1 MNQYLPLM
9 EFIGALR
16 DAGLRDVV
24 ISPGSRSTPL
34 ALAFAEFPT
43 IRRHILVD
51 ERSAA
56 YFGLGLGLASGRPA
70 ALVCTSGT
78 AAANYLPAVVE
89 ARHGHVPLVVL
100 TADRPRELRD
110 VGANQTIDQSRIYG
124 QNTKWFLELPT
135 DGGDPAAVGRY
146 ARTAGLRA
154 VATALGRPFGA
165 VHVNIPLREP
175 LLPEAPLTPPAP
187 RPADLRSALPERRSP
202 SALLDEAARRMR
214 AARRGMIVAGPLP
227 PSRPAPDLPGLSSL
241 TGFPLLADPL
251 SGLRTLHADA
261 PGRIDAYDLY
271 LREADLREALQPD
284 LVLRVGGMPTSKSLG
299 QWLSGVPEEATILL
313 PGEEAW
319 RDPLLATGILLPG
332 EAHLDAAALRE
343 RLGPPPARMP
353 YLDLFARADRA
364 ARAAAEAFLQAHEAF
379 EPTALRT
386 LGGMLGTADQLFVAS
401 SMPVRDLDGFL
412 PSGGGPRVLAM
423 RGASGIDGVV
433 SAAIGAALAHDGRT
447 ALAIGDLSF
456 LHDFTGLLAASRTG
470 ASITV
475 LLLHND
481 GGGIFSHLP
490 QHGAPRFE
498 EFFGTP
504 HGVDFA
510 PGIAMFG
517 GRHLRARSREE
528 LLAALGEALA
538 SPGLDV
544 VEFRTDREE
553 SRILHEEVFAA
564 AQAAARAALADA

>member
-9 EFIGALR
+9 QFVGALR

-24 ISPGSRSTPL
+24 GSPGSRSTPL
-34 ALAFAEFPT
+34 ALAFAEFPE
-43 IRRHILVD
+43 IRRHVLLD

-56 YFGLGLGLASGRPA
+56 YFGLGIGLASGLPA

-89 ARHGHVPLVVL
+89 ARYGHVPLVVL

-110 VGANQTIDQSRIYG
+110 VGANQTIDQTRIYG
-124 QNTKWFLELPT
+124 SHAKWFLELPT
-135 DGGDPAAVGRY
+135 DGEDETALGRY

-154 VATALGRPFGA
+154 MATSLARPYGP

-175 LLPEAPLTPPAP
+175 LLPPAPLMAPEP
-187 RPADLRSALPERRSP
+187 RPRDLRSAGTGERSAP
-202 SALLDEAARRMR
+202 ALLDEALRRIR
-214 AARRGMIVAGPLP
+214 SARRGIIVAGPLP
-227 PSRPAPDLPGLSSL
+227 PSRPAPDLIGLSRA

-251 SGLRTLHADA
+251 SGLRSLPAPC

-271 LREADLREALQPD
+271 LRDQALRQELSAD
-284 LVLRVGGMPTSKSLG
+284 LVLRVGGLPTSKSLG
-299 QWLSGVPEEATILL
+299 QWLAAMPEDATILL

-319 RDPLLATGILLPG
+319 QDPLLASGLLLPG
-332 EAHLDAAALRE
+332 AADLE
-343 RLGPPPARMP
+343 VGSLIGRLGLATQAAP
-353 YLDLFARADRA
+353 YLELFAKVDRA
-364 ARAAAEAFLQAHEAF
+364 ARQAAETFLAERDLF
-379 EPTALRT
+379 EPTAIRVLADLLRP
-386 LGGMLGTADQLFVAS
+386 GDQFFVGS

-412 PSGGGPRVLAM
+412 PSGGGQRILAM

-433 SAAIGAALAHDGRT
+433 SAAIGAASRPGGRT

-456 LHDFTGLLAASRTG
+456 LHDFTGLLAAGRTG
-470 ASITV
+470 ASLTV

-481 GGGIFSHLP
+481 GGGIFSYLP
-490 QHGAPRFE
+490 QHGRPQFE

-504 HGVDFA
+504 HGVEFA
-510 PGIAMFG
+510 PGVAMLG
-517 GRHLRARSREE
+517 GRHRRATSRQD
-528 LLAALGEALA
+528 LLAGLGEALA
-538 SPGLDV
+538 SSGLDV
-544 VEFRTDREE
+544 VEFRSDRET

-564 AQAAARAALADA
+564 AQASARAALADA

>member
-1 MNQYLPLM
+1 MNQYLTLM
-9 EFIGALR
+9 EFVGGLR
-16 DAGLRDVV
+16 DAGLTDVV

-34 ALAFAEFPT
+34 ALAFAEFPA
-43 IRRHILVD
+43 IRRHILLD

-56 YFGLGLGLASGRPA
+56 YFGLGLGLATGRPA

-110 VGANQTIDQSRIYG
+110 VGASQTIDQSRIYG
-124 QNTKWFLELPT
+124 QSAKWFLELPT
-135 DGGDPAAVGRY
+135 DGGDAAAAGRY

-154 VATALGRPFGA
+154 AMTARSRPFGP
-165 VHVNIPLREP
+165 VHVNVPLREP
-175 LLPEAPLTPPAP
+175 LLPEAPLSPPP
-187 RPADLRSALPERRSP
+187 PHPADLRLAPAEGRSP
-202 SALLDEAARRMR
+202 AALLDEALTRVRT
-214 AARRGMIVAGPLP
+214 ARRGAIVAGPLP
-227 PSRPAPDLPGLSSL
+227 PSRPSPDLLALSRR

-251 SGLRTLHADA
+251 SGLRTLPSDL

-271 LREADLREALQPD
+271 LRSADLRERLQPD
-284 LVLRVGGMPTSKSLG
+284 LVLRVGGMPTSKSLA
-299 QWLSGVPEEATILL
+299 QWLGEMPEEATILL

-319 RDPLLATGILLPG
+319 RDPLLVTGLVLPG
-332 EAHLDAAALRE
+332 EAHLDALALLE
-343 RLGPPPARMP
+343 RLPAPPDRTP
-353 YLDLFARADRA
+353 YLDLFARVDRA
-364 ARAAAEAFLQAHEAF
+364 ARAAGEAFLGAHEAF
-379 EPTALRT
+379 EAAALRT
-386 LGGMLGTADQLFVAS
+386 LGGMLGPCDQLFVGS

-412 PSGGGPRVLAM
+412 PSGDGPRVLAM
-423 RGASGIDGVV
+423 RGASGIYGVV
-433 SAAIGAALAHDGRT
+433 SAAVGAAFAHGGRT

-456 LHDFTGLLAASRTG
+456 LHDFTGLLAATRTG

-490 QHGAPRFE
+490 QHGMARFE

-517 GRHLRARSREE
+517 GRPRRAQSREE

-544 VEFRTDREE
+544 VEFRSDREE